1 MVQFARN
8 LAEICD
14 QLGMKDDAKGFQ
26 QEADKLAGLIN
37 EKMWDPGGKFYFD
50 NTFGRLHPVPTCS
63 ANEPGYDRS
72 RGYWGGAVRAVA
84 EVYRKTGT
92 IWENY
97 APDAPRNEITWRVY
111 SSGRSGCE
119 RFRFNN
125 HTLTLVAEPTADQ
138 ALLIRVVSD
147 GTFHLNVIFDGI
159 QRSYE
164 VQTGVNSFRQ

>member
-1 MVQFARN
+1 MDA
-8 LAEICD
+8 LIE
-14 QLGMKDDAKGFQ
+14 KDDLLQDLLPAR
-26 QEADKLAGLIN
+26 LAG
-37 EKMWDPGGKFYFD
+37 W
-50 NTFGRLHPVPTCS
+50 
-63 ANEPGYDRS
+63 
-72 RGYWGGAVRAVA
+72 
-84 EVYRKTGT
+84 
-92 IWENY
+92 
-97 APDAPRNEITWRVY
+97 
-111 SSGRSGCE
+111 SGCE